1 MQDDETLRLA
11 RRAGLERYLADH
23 PEQLRAALASAS
35 ALRDRLPRDLSPAEE
50 PAHVYRARAN
60 KEQPR

>member
-23 PEQLRAALASAS
+23 PDQLRTALASAS
-35 ALRDRLPRDLSPAEE
+35 SIRDRLPKDLSPADE
-50 PAHVYRARAN
+50 PAHVYRAGAS